1 MFTKNRNNAIEI
13 ELISKNKLNNYL
25 KENPDQ
31 RSWIEQNTF
40 TADPGE
46 VVIIPKDK
54 DNIRKVLLGKPNEN
68 DVYSKFIC
76 SNLAKKLPTNNY
88 YISNLD
94 PDDILPYISWALGCY
109 KYDSEPISTPK
120 LFLPGKIHSE
130 VSIHVESIFFT
141 MDLVNHP
148 ANRLTT
154 EEFAKIIGKYFSKK
168 NCKVTEIIGE
178 DLLKHNFPLI
188 YEVGKASSHKPRLVE
203 IQWGKKNDPKV
214 TLVGKGITFDTGGLD
229 IKPSS
234 GMLLMKKDMGGA
246 ANILGLANM
255 IIGNKLNL
263 NLRVLI
269 PIAENSISS
278 NSFRPGDILNSR
290 SGLTVEI
297 GNTDAEGRL
306 ILADSLT
313 LADEGSPDLIID
325 MATLT
330 GAARVAVGPEIVPF
344 FSTSEAISN
353 ILKKVSQNVQDP
365 VWELPFFAPY
375 GKWLNNEI
383 SDLNNSP
390 NTPFAGSIIAAEFLK
405 KFITNTNNYLHFDVY
420 SWNNGTNRYIPK
432 GGAAQGIRAIYQLI
446 KELYVNK

>member
-13 ELISKNKLNNYL
+13 ELISKNKLNNYI

-31 RSWIEQNTF
+31 KRWIEQNTF

-46 VVIIPKDK
+46 LVIIPQDK
-54 DNIRKVLLGKPNEN
+54 DNIRKVLLGITYEN

-76 SNLAKKLPTNNY
+76 SNLSKKLPGNNY

-109 KYDSEPISTPK
+109 KYDSAPISTSK
-120 LFLPGKIHSE
+120 LFLPDKIYNE

-141 MDLVNHP
+141 MDLINHP

-154 EEFAKIIGKYFSKK
+154 EEFAKIIGEYFTNK

-344 FSTSEAISN
+344 FSTSDAISN

>member
-13 ELISKNKLNNYL
+13 ELISKNKLNNYI

-31 RSWIEQNTF
+31 RRWIEQNTF

-46 VVIIPKDK
+46 LVIIPQDK
-54 DNIRKVLLGKPNEN
+54 DNIRKVLLGKTNEN

-76 SNLAKKLPTNNY
+76 SNLPKKLPGNNY

-109 KYDSEPISTPK
+109 KYDSAPISTSK
-120 LFLPGKIHSE
+120 LFLPGKIHNE

-141 MDLVNHP
+141 MDLINHP

-154 EEFAKIIGKYFSKK
+154 EEFAKIIGEYFTNK

-178 DLLKHNFPLI
+178 DLLEHNFPLI

-344 FSTSEAISN
+344 FSTSEVISN

>member
-13 ELISKNKLNNYL
+13 ELISKNKLNNYI

-31 RSWIEQNTF
+31 RRWIEQNTF

-46 VVIIPKDK
+46 LVIIPQDK
-54 DNIRKVLLGKPNEN
+54 DNIRKVLLGKTNEN

-76 SNLAKKLPTNNY
+76 SNLPKKLPGNNY

-109 KYDSEPISTPK
+109 KYDSAPISTSK
-120 LFLPGKIHSE
+120 LFLPGKIHNE

-141 MDLVNHP
+141 MDLINHP

-154 EEFAKIIGKYFSKK
+154 EEFAKIIGEYFTNK

-178 DLLKHNFPLI
+178 DLLEHNFPLI

-344 FSTSEAISN
+344 FSTSEVISN

-420 SWNNGTNRYIPK
+420 SWNNGTNRHIPK